1 MKRAAV
7 LILILAAAAGAGWWL
22 TRTEPVAVA
31 VVAVERGAVSATIA
45 NTRAGT
51 VDACRRAG
59 IAPAMGGQIDRLAVA
74 DGDVVEAD
82 QILLELWNDDIRA
95 ELELAHRDA
104 RAAESRRRESC
115 IIADVA
121 SREAAR
127 LMRLR
132 EQGLASEEA
141 TDRAVGQAESSAA
154 ACTATGDLASVA
166 AARVDVANARLERTL
181 LRAPFAGVVAE
192 INGELGEFVTPSPVG
207 IPTPP
212 TVDIIDTTC
221 LYISAPIDEVD
232 APFARPGL
240 PARISLDA
248 FPEIAFPG
256 RVRRVAPYVLDQE
269 RQARTVEVEA
279 EILDAQN
286 TGLLPGYSA
295 DVEIILD
302 AREDVLRV
310 PSSAVLPDDNV
321 FVWDTQSGLIELRA
335 IERGISN
342 WEFTE
347 VIDGLAAGEML
358 VTSIDRA
365 GVADGAQAQA
375 E

>member
-1 MKRAAV
+1 M
-7 LILILAAAAGAGWWL
+7 
-22 TRTEPVAVA
+22 
-31 VVAVERGAVSATIA
+31 
-45 NTRAGT
+45 
-51 VDACRRAG
+51 
-59 IAPAMGGQIDRLAVA
+59 
-74 DGDVVEAD
+74 
-82 QILLELWNDDIRA
+82 
-95 ELELAHRDA
+95 
-104 RAAESRRRESC
+104 
-115 IIADVA
+115 
-121 SREAAR
+121 
-127 LMRLR
+127 
-132 EQGLASEEA
+132 
-141 TDRAVGQAESSAA
+141 
-154 ACTATGDLASVA
+154 
-166 AARVDVANARLERTL
+166 
-181 LRAPFAGVVAE
+181 
-192 INGELGEFVTPSPVG
+192 
-207 IPTPP
+207 
-212 TVDIIDTTC
+212 
-221 LYISAPIDEVD
+221 
-232 APFARPGL
+232 
-240 PARISLDA
+240 
-248 FPEIAFPG
+248 
-256 RVRRVAPYVLDQE
+256 LDQE